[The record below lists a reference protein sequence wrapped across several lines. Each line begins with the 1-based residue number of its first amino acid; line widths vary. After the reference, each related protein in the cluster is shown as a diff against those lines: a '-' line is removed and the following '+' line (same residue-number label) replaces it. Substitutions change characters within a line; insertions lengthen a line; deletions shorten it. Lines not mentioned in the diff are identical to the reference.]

1 MYNYLTHECTKAK
14 LQFWQKNTW
23 NKVYEPYWLK
33 QTGFM
38 FWINWFIYHI
48 WLKKLFIYE
57 SHIATSLMNM
67 SRRDYHYE
75 LKKTNLIKCQIVFF
89 GSAWQP
95 RFFFIHIEKSSQD
108 ILKKQVRFS
117 KKWQNLWFNFHNVHK
132 PHATF
137 IEWWPPQTHKRSAPS
152 PSMPSVSRPGVRC
165 ADCLSNP
172 ATRPGRSIIAD
183 SWRPGSRSVMMIK

>member
-1 MYNYLTHECTKAK
+1 MNVPKQNYNFDKKILGIK
-14 LQFWQKNTW
+14 
-23 NKVYEPYWLK
+23 YEPYWLK

-57 SHIATSLMNM
+57 SGIATSLMNM

-95 RFFFIHIEKSSQD
+95 YFFFIHIEKSSQD

-117 KKWQNLWFNFHNVHK
+117 KNYRICGLTSIMFTNLMRRSLSDGLHK
-132 PHATF
+132 HISALRPVPACPLSLGPESDVPTVCPTRQHVLAAASS
-137 IEWWPPQTHKRSAPS
+137 QTRGGQGH
-152 PSMPSVSRPGVRC
+152 VQ
-165 ADCLSNP
+165 
-172 ATRPGRSIIAD
+172 
-183 SWRPGSRSVMMIK
+183 